1 MNLAH
6 VLWAR
11 LRAMDFAIAL
21 CMRCGPGC
29 VSWSLPLC
37 LLFELVQEDWI
48 AGLACIVSKALHDA
62 CAFVL
67 LRIAL
72 LAFLALFVLLIL
84 FAT

>member
-1 MNLAH
+1 ME
-6 VLWAR
+6 
-11 LRAMDFAIAL
+11 FAIVFVV
-21 CMRCGPGC
+21 RG

-48 AGLACIVSKALHDA
+48 AGLACIVSKALHEA

-67 LRIAL
+67 LGIAL